1 MLGTLHWLVELD
13 KFYRLLIKAEL
24 DRQHHLNFLKD
35 RFTLVDARTPTLASP
50 YERKIT
56 LAFNLIFYLTM
67 VDYYYAVHGKNVLDS
82 SYFALFIKFLKFKFY
97 LI

>member
-82 SYFALFIKFLKFKFY
+82 WIWILRILLCSLNF
-97 LI
+97 